1 MRRDRDRPVS
11 EPGGFNVQCDD
22 LAEQVGRTIDCL
34 CQITHLSFLLFI
46 EAKCAQACWMSLK
59 LSNSIIHIYSFA
71 SFCGFNVSVAEIFKS
86 TAGRSGVV
94 PLEKK

>member
-1 MRRDRDRPVS
+1 
-11 EPGGFNVQCDD
+11 
-22 LAEQVGRTIDCL
+22 
-34 CQITHLSFLLFI
+34 
-46 EAKCAQACWMSLK
+46 MSLK

-94 PLEKK
+94 PLETNKSQMRYCLLDRKEIRWRGNGHFF